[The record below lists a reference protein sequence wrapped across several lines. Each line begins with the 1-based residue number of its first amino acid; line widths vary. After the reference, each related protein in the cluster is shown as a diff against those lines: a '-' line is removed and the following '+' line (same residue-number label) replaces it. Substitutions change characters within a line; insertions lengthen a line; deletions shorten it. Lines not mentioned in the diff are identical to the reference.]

1 MKVPDLYVGK
11 RLFVGEGAPTALGRG
26 PLEVRGSSYIEG
38 PLAIGNVGKFP
49 VIPAA
54 LMVAPQINSDVKTPA
69 FWSAYFQ
76 GGVRV
81 RGVLL
86 ADVVAATQAKPFVI
100 DHPTK
105 PDKKLVHVALEG
117 PENGVYVRG
126 RLTDTNYIELP
137 DYWLNFVD
145 EDSIT
150 IQLQP
155 IGHSQNLFVEVIKGS
170 RIYIKESSI
179 GASIDCYYHVYGTRK
194 DIEKLKVEVNPEDYG
209 L

>member
-11 RLFVGEGAPTALGRG
+11 RLFVGEGFPTALGRG
-26 PLEVRGSSYIEG
+26 PSEVRGSSYIEG
-38 PLAIGNVGKFP
+38 PLAVGNVAKFP

-54 LMVAPQINSDVKTPA
+54 LMVAPQVNTEVKTPA
-69 FWSAYFQ
+69 YWTAYFH
-76 GGVRV
+76 GGIRV
-81 RGVLL
+81 KGLIL
-86 ADVVAATQAKPFVI
+86 GDVVAATRAKPFVI

-126 RLTDTNYIELP
+126 RLTNQDHIELP
-137 DYWLNFVD
+137 EYWVNFVD
-145 EDSIT
+145 VDSIT
-150 IQLQP
+150 VQLQP
-155 IGHSQNLFVEVIKGS
+155 IGHSQDLVIQCIKNNLILL
-170 RIYIKESSI
+170 KESSDVQ
-179 GASIDCYYHVYGTRK
+179 IDCYYHVYGTRK

>member
-1 MKVPDLYVGK
+1 MKVPDLYIGK
-11 RLFVGEGAPTALGRG
+11 RLIVGDGYPAVLGLGPT
-26 PLEVRGSSYIEG
+26 EIRGSSYMEG
-38 PLAIGNVGKFP
+38 PLAVGNIDKFP

-54 LMVAPQINSDVKTPA
+54 LMVAPQVNSDVKTPA
-69 FWSAYFQ
+69 FWAGYFA

-81 RGVLL
+81 KGVLL
-86 ADVVAATQAKPFVI
+86 ADVVAATKAKPFVI

-126 RLTDTNYIELP
+126 RLTNQNYIELP
-137 DYWLNFVD
+137 EYWVNLV
-145 EDSIT
+145 EESSIT
-150 IQLQP
+150 VQLQP
-155 IGHSQNLFVEVIKGS
+155 IGHSQSLIIETIKDNK
-170 RIYIKESSI
+170 IYIKETSI
-179 GASIDCYYHVYGTRK
+179 GNSIDCYYHVYGTRK

>member
-11 RLFVGEGAPTALGRG
+11 RLFVGEGAPNALGRG
-26 PLEVRGSSYIEG
+26 PTEVRGSSYIEG
-38 PLAIGNVGKFP
+38 PLAVGNVARFP

-54 LMVAPQINSDVKTPA
+54 LMVAPQINDEVKTPA
-69 FWSAYFQ
+69 FWSAYFH

-81 RGVLL
+81 KGIILG
-86 ADVVAATQAKPFVI
+86 DVVAATRAKPFVI

-126 RLTDTNYIELP
+126 RLTNEEHIMLP
-137 DYWLNFVD
+137 EYWVNFVD

-150 IQLQP
+150 VQLQP
-155 IGHSQNLFVEVIKGS
+155 VGHSQNLVIQCIRNNLIS
-170 RIYIKESSI
+170 IKESSDVQ
-179 GASIDCYYHVYGTRK
+179 IDCYYHVYGTRK

>member
-11 RLFVGEGAPTALGRG
+11 RLFVGEGAPNALGRG
-26 PLEVRGSSYIEG
+26 PTEVRGSSYIEG
-38 PLAIGNVGKFP
+38 PLAVGNVARFP

-54 LMVAPQINSDVKTPA
+54 LMVAPQINDEVKTPA
-69 FWSAYFQ
+69 FWSAYFH

-81 RGVLL
+81 KGVILG
-86 ADVVAATQAKPFVI
+86 DVVAATRAKPFVI

-126 RLTDTNYIELP
+126 RLTNEEHIVLP
-137 DYWLNFVD
+137 EYWVNFVD

-150 IQLQP
+150 VQLQP
-155 IGHSQNLFVEVIKGS
+155 VGHPQNLVIQCI
-170 RIYIKESSI
+170 RNNLIFIKESSDVQ
-179 GASIDCYYHVYGTRK
+179 IDCYYHVYGTRK
-194 DIEKLKVEVNPEDYG
+194 DIEKLKVEVNPEEYG

>member
-11 RLFVGEGAPTALGRG
+11 RLFVGEGAPNALGRG
-26 PLEVRGSSYIEG
+26 PTEVRGSSYIEG
-38 PLAIGNVGKFP
+38 PLAVGNVARFP

-54 LMVAPQINSDVKTPA
+54 LMVAPQINDEVKTPA
-69 FWSAYFQ
+69 FWSAYFH

-81 RGVLL
+81 KGVILG
-86 ADVVAATQAKPFVI
+86 DVVAATRAKPFVI

-126 RLTDTNYIELP
+126 RLTNEEHIMLP
-137 DYWLNFVD
+137 EYWVNFVD

-150 IQLQP
+150 VQLQP
-155 IGHSQNLFVEVIKGS
+155 VGHSQNLVIQCIRNNLIS
-170 RIYIKESSI
+170 IKESSDVQ
-179 GASIDCYYHVYGTRK
+179 IDCYYHVYGTRK